1 VGVTLLIARLL
12 LALVFAVA
20 GLAKLLDRE
29 GSRRTIVDFGV
40 PSALAAPLGLVLPL
54 AELAVAASRGE

>member
-1 VGVTLLIARLL
+1 LL

>member
-1 VGVTLLIARLL
+1 MDSFLLVARLL

-20 GLAKLLDRE
+20 GVAKLADRE
-29 GSRRTIVDFGV
+29 GSRRAIVDFGV
-40 PSALAAPLGLVLPL
+40 PSALAAPLGLLSL